1 VEVVTVVTVGDAGRN
16 PFKHRLAQNDPS
28 RQSDMRVHN
37 IVLPNTKRPAKP
49 DGECDQVGSEGTYYD
64 PPAQRLNILAKACG
78 RRPEGAK
85 IEFELAWVKLSCN
98 LQQPGFGSAARYGPH
113 YLEHP

>member
-1 VEVVTVVTVGDAGRN
+1 M
-16 PFKHRLAQNDPS
+16 S
-28 RQSDMRVHN
+28 VHN

-49 DGECDQVGSEGTYYD
+49 ERECDQVGSERTYD
-64 PPAQRLNILAKACG
+64 DLPAQRRNIFAKTCR

-85 IEFELAWVKLSCN
+85 IELELAWVKLSCN
-98 LQQPGFGSAARYGPH
+98 LQQPGFGSAARYGPY

>member
-1 VEVVTVVTVGDAGRN
+1 MEVVTVVTVRDAGRN
-16 PFKHRLAQNDPS
+16 PFKHRLTQHEPS
-28 RQSDMRVHN
+28 RQSDMSVHN

-49 DGECDQVGSEGTYYD
+49 DGECGQVGSEGTYYD
-64 PPAQRLNILAKACG
+64 PPPQRRNISAKACR

-85 IEFELAWVKLSCN
+85 IELELAGVKLSYN
-98 LQQPGFGSAARYGPH
+98 LQQPGLRSAARYGPY